1 MADEKKVTQSNSEE
15 AGSPYGGNQK
25 EGDKKT
31 TQVKTTSFNIGKKT
45 TWHLQ
50 KMKDEGKKITMIGTA
65 GLDSIFAMYCEAG
78 GADLIRYSAPGDTT
92 ADRVRNMQTW
102 TRSMRKMAPNIV
114 LNTFMQTCCYKDNA
128 TALENASNVISDG
141 SDSVLCMGITN
152 DMLKYLSDNWV
163 PSIGHVGVLSG
174 WQTGGFGGYRKQG
187 KTAVEAMK
195 VFRMAYE
202 YQENGMKAMTIE
214 MTSREVTAAIAKK
227 LRIPVIQVAGSAPAD
242 GSEMVVYDLWDM
254 IPGATKTK
262 HGKSYGGASVAD
274 TCIKAVAE
282 FKAEIESGAYPA
294 EENGWGMDEAEAERF
309 LNELEKI

>member
-1 MADEKKVTQSNSEE
+1 MAEEKKAAQS
-15 AGSPYGGNQK
+15 GSDDTANPYGASQK
-25 EGDKKT
+25 EDNKKT
-31 TQVKTTSFNIGKKT
+31 TQVRTTSINIGKKT

-65 GLDSIFAMYCEAG
+65 GLDAIFAMYCEAG
-78 GADLIRYSAPGDTT
+78 GADLIRYAPPGDTT
-92 ADRVRNMQTW
+92 AARVGNMLTW
-102 TRSMRKMAPNIV
+102 TRNMRKMAPNIV
-114 LNTFMQTCCYKDNA
+114 LNCFLQTCCYKDNA

-141 SDSVLCMGITN
+141 ADSVLCMGITN

-174 WQTGGFGGYRKQG
+174 WQTGWFGGYRKQG
-187 KTAVEAMK
+187 KTAEDAMR

-214 MTSREVTAAIAKK
+214 MTSREVTEAIAKK

-254 IPGATKTK
+254 IPGAKKTRHAK
-262 HGKSYGGASVAD
+262 AYGGASMAD

-282 FKAEIESGAYPA
+282 FKAEIESEAYPA
-294 EENGWGMDEAEAERF
+294 KENGWGMDAEEAEKF